1 MASRPTRA
9 QPCAATATA
18 TKRLGP
24 PAAPFT
30 TLNRL
35 CRALNH
41 SELKLDKMQA
51 LTTTIATI
59 AKHIHAHKCS
69 VYLHCKLLSRLVSR
83 GRGGSLFRL
92 TLFLAFAASVRRI
105 AIDFLLLLCK
115 RACRYMCVCV

>member
-9 QPCAATATA
+9 QPCAATA

-59 AKHIHAHKCS
+59 AKHIHTHECS